1 MWKIAFLLYYISN
14 ETTSLAASWGL
25 LATCYDPGADLTEQ
39 KQVVTHGHLAN
50 KLEGEPSQ
58 ISDGKKVKAHIL
70 ILVNLQ
76 KNESINWREKQTANC
91 HIQIFTGEH

>member
-39 KQVVTHGHLAN
+39 KQVLTYGHLAN

-58 ISDGKKVKAHIL
+58 ISDGKNVKARIL

-76 KNESINWREKQTANC
+76 RKRVHKLAGEANC
-91 HIQIFTGEH
+91 KLPHSDIHW

>member
-58 ISDGKKVKAHIL
+58 ISDGKKVKAHFDSGKPPKKRVHKL
-70 ILVNLQ
+70 AG
-76 KNESINWREKQTANC
+76 EANC
-91 HIQIFTGEH
+91 KLPHSDIHL